1 MSNYL
6 DHERP
11 LHNVECVL
19 SHSVNDKGDWSFL
32 LKFSDGDEFLIP
44 DTDCYCESLI
54 KEYLSKLTVPTY
66 YCISRVSNN
75 NTDVS
80 LDTQKYNLSTF
91 VKPSDK
97 LRVKHISLVKSV
109 YRGVPR
115 EIRKV
120 ATEST
125 GGDVIVV
132 YRVDRLAR
140 NVTKFTALLEEIS
153 TKGVRIYSFSEQL
166 WYHEN
171 KVDFVEKIIQ
181 ANRESKT
188 ISDRVKVS
196 VAYRRARGDECLGSP
211 GYGFKL
217 KKRNGKI
224 VKVSI
229 PEEKEVI
236 DMIVH
241 DLKCESVRDIIRILE
256 NQGITNRGKKW
267 TRPMVRRL
275 IKRFR

>member
-1 MSNYL
+1 
-6 DHERP
+6 
-11 LHNVECVL
+11 
-19 SHSVNDKGDWSFL
+19 
-32 LKFSDGDEFLIP
+32 
-44 DTDCYCESLI
+44 
-54 KEYLSKLTVPTY
+54 
-66 YCISRVSNN
+66 VSNN
-75 NTDVS
+75 NTDIS
-80 LDTQKYNLSTF
+80 LDIQKYNLSTF